1 LYDLGLEDRIVGIT
15 KFCVHPYH
23 FKSVK
28 KNVGGT
34 KKVHVEKI
42 RLLQPDIICIREEN
56 TLEIVAECRK
66 FACLGDQYHHDRR

>member
-1 LYDLGLEDRIVGIT
+1 LYDLGLGPYRWD

-28 KNVGGT
+28 KIVGGT

-42 RLLQPDIICIREEN
+42 RLLQPDIIICNKEEN
-56 TLEIVAECRK
+56 TLEIVAN
-66 FACLGDQYHHDRR
+66 